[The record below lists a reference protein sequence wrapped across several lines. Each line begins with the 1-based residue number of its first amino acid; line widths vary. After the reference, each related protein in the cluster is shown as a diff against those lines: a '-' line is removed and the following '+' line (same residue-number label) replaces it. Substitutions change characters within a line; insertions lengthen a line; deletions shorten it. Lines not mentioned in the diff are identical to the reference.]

1 MCQIRMIPGHRGP
14 KTVYPGFADEAA
26 RQVRQFHATVPGYAP
41 TPLHTVAGPAA
52 LLVKDE
58 SYRFGLNA
66 FKALG
71 GSYAMARLLA
81 EKLGCPL
88 DFVAIRERMAR
99 PGAEQLTFVTATDGN
114 HGRGVAWS
122 AKMLGQKAVVR
133 MPKGSTAERLEHIRA
148 LGADAA
154 ITDVNYDETV
164 RLCAGLAEKNGWILI
179 QDTAWDGYEQIPLH
193 IMQGYMTMSGE
204 AWDQLAGQMPTHIF
218 LQAGVGSMA
227 AAQTAFFRSLPEGD
241 KPVICVV
248 EPNRADCLFR
258 TAGAGEIRTVT
269 GDMDSI
275 MAGLCC
281 GEPCTLAWDILKN
294 EADAFF
300 SCPDWVAAEGMRLLA
315 KQGITSGESGAPGAG
330 LVQRLL
336 TDPALAE
343 MKTAIGLNEASRVL
357 LFSTEGD
364 TDRSRY
370 SQIMD
375 GAWPAPELK

>member
-1 MCQIRMIPGHRGP
+1 MTIRMNPGHRGAA
-14 KTVYPGFADEAA
+14 KKYSAFADDAA

-41 TPLHTVAGPAA
+41 TPLHTVTGPAT

-58 SYRFGLNA
+58 AYRFGLNA

-71 GSYAMARLLA
+71 GSYAMACLLA
-81 EKLGCPL
+81 EQLECPL
-88 DFVAIRERMAR
+88 DFAAIRDRMAK
-99 PGAEQLTFVTATDGN
+99 PGADQLTFVTATDGN

-154 ITDVNYDETV
+154 ITGVNYDETV
-164 RLCAGLAEKNGWILI
+164 RLCAELAEKNGWILI
-179 QDTAWDGYEQIPLH
+179 QDTAWEGYEQIPLH

-204 AWDQLAGQMPTHIF
+204 AWDQMTGQMPTHIF

-227 AAQTAFFRSLPEGD
+227 AAQTAFFRSLPGGE

-248 EPNRADCLFR
+248 EPDRADCLFR

-315 KQGITSGESGAPGAG
+315 QHGITSGESGAPGAG

-336 TDPALAE
+336 IDPALAE
-343 MKTAIGLNEASRVL
+343 MKTAIGLTEESRVL

-364 TDRSRY
+364 TDRGRY
-370 SQIMD
+370 REIMA